1 MTFVVSGQISMVQRS
16 ARDENVAGRSL
27 FALAVVLLLAAI
39 AGCGGTRVD
48 GASSGEQQALAAEQT
63 APESPKAAVADQQVD
78 ADPQPANSSDQ
89 DAQPAKKSAAP
100 IAASETKTAAPS
112 ATKAADQS
120 PKPKAPGS
128 GRIKDL
134 TFDDLKFEM
143 EKEDPF
149 ERSLLTPEI
158 EELDGKPIRIRGY
171 ILPQSVF
178 SQKGFNRFVL
188 VRDNQECC
196 FGPGAALFDAIVV
209 EMEPGKTADYNI
221 FPVAVEGK
229 FRIKELKGP
238 GGRHLAIY
246 YMLASAVK

>member
-1 MTFVVSGQISMVQRS
+1 
-16 ARDENVAGRSL
+16 
-27 FALAVVLLLAAI
+27 
-39 AGCGGTRVD
+39 
-48 GASSGEQQALAAEQT
+48 
-63 APESPKAAVADQQVD
+63 
-78 ADPQPANSSDQ
+78 
-89 DAQPAKKSAAP
+89 
-100 IAASETKTAAPS
+100 
-112 ATKAADQS
+112 
-120 PKPKAPGS
+120 
-128 GRIKDL
+128 
-134 TFDDLKFEM
+134 M

-149 ERSLLTPEI
+149 ERSLLTPQI

-178 SQKGFNRFVL
+178 TQSGFNRFVL

-229 FRIKELKGP
+229 FQIKELKGP

>member
-1 MTFVVSGQISMVQRS
+1 LISVLGGQSLVTQRS
-16 ARDENVAGRSL
+16 ARGENIAGRSL
-27 FALAVVLLLAAI
+27 FVVAAGLLVASI
-39 AGCGGTRVD
+39 AGCGETRVD
-48 GASSGEQQALAAEQT
+48 GASQGLHGAVAAEQGSSV
-63 APESPKAAVADQQVD
+63 APEAPDNQQSSDAAVAT
-78 ADPQPANSSDQ
+78 
-89 DAQPAKKSAAP
+89 
-100 IAASETKTAAPS
+100 ETGGDSKTADSSAPK
-112 ATKAADQS
+112 TADQRAR
-120 PKPKAPGS
+120 PKSSGS

-149 ERSLLTPEI
+149 ERSLLTPQI

-178 SQKGFNRFVL
+178 SQTGFNRFVL

-221 FPVAVEGK
+221 FPVAVEGT
-229 FRIKELKGP
+229 FQIKELKGP